1 MQVEQPVPANLQVE
15 QSVLAA
21 LQVGQ
26 SYLTVLQVVST
37 QHGAGEVFTDTR
49 VFSGV
54 IR

>member
-37 QHGAGEVFTDTR
+37 QHGAGEVFEDTQLDEA
-49 VFSGV
+49 F
-54 IR
+54 

>member
-1 MQVEQPVPANLQVE
+1 MQVEQLVPANLQVE

-37 QHGAGEVFTDTR
+37 QHGAGEVFADTH
-49 VFSGV
+49 VCPAEL
-54 IR
+54 

>member
-37 QHGAGEVFTDTR
+37 LNGAGEVFADTQLDEA
-49 VFSGV
+49 F
-54 IR
+54 